1 MYAIIEA
8 SGVQHR
14 VSEGDVLELDRLG
27 AEVDTTI
34 TFDKVLF
41 VGGDTT
47 KVGQPYVDGA
57 SVSATV
63 VNHFRGEKID
73 VFKYKRR
80 QRYRKSIGFRAEKTS
95 IRIDSIQA

>member
-1 MYAIIEA
+1 MGGILIVIMELVMYAIIEA

-41 VGGDTT
+41 VAR
-47 KVGQPYVDGA
+47 A
-57 SVSATV
+57 SNF
-63 VNHFRGEKID
+63 VN
-73 VFKYKRR
+73 
-80 QRYRKSIGFRAEKTS
+80 
-95 IRIDSIQA
+95 